1 MSSPNFSSILDQPV
15 TEVVRPK
22 PIPVGT
28 YTCIVDGVPK
38 FDKTKSADPT
48 DVVEFTLKPVQ
59 AGPDVDQTALQE
71 ALNGKTLS
79 DVKLRANFFITEAAV
94 YRLDS
99 FLFEHLGIDFGTS
112 RKEAIASAP
121 SRQVLA
127 TVVHAASKD
136 GQAIYANVGSTARV

>member
-1 MSSPNFSSILDQPV
+1 MSNPNFSAILDKPV

-38 FDKTKSADPT
+38 FDKTKNENAT
-48 DVVEFTLKPVQ
+48 DTVEFTLKPVS
-59 AGPDVDQTALQE
+59 AGPDVDQTGLQE

-79 DVKLRANFFITEAAV
+79 DIKLRANFFITEAAV

-112 RKEAIASAP
+112 RKEAISQAP
-121 SRQVLA
+121 GRQVLA
-127 TVVHAASKD
+127 TVIHAASKD
-136 GQAIYANVGSTARV
+136 GQAIYANIGGTARV